1 MFPSK
6 TAPERIADGLIHAV
20 SLVAFAV
27 VSVLLL
33 SMAAMRDEPWVLGAT
48 IIYVIAAFASVCI
61 SFAYHLLPRH
71 DLRPVLR
78 RWDHAAIYIVIAG
91 TFTPLLVLCDTWS
104 AWALLTVIWICAGLG
119 CVFKVFASQLDSRW
133 SLVSY
138 FGLGLLGL
146 AALPD
151 FWTQLPKAT
160 SYALLAGGVLYSIG
174 TWYYRQKERRFR
186 YPIWH
191 AWGTLGAT
199 SFVTGIWIALAA

>member
-6 TAPERIADGLIHAV
+6 TAPERWADGLIHAV
-20 SLVAFAV
+20 SLVGFAIVSAF
-27 VSVLLL
+27 LLN
-33 SMAAMRDEPWVLGAT
+33 MAAMRDERWILSAT
-48 IIYVIAAFASVCI
+48 IIYVLAAFASVGI

-71 DLRPVLR
+71 DLRPMLR

-91 TFTPLLVLCDTWS
+91 TFSPLLVLSDTRS
-104 AWALLTVIWICAGLG
+104 AWVLLTIIWICALLG
-119 CVFKVFASQLDSRW
+119 FAFKIFAPQIDSRW

-138 FGLGLLGL
+138 LGLGWFGL

-160 SYALLAGGVLYSIG
+160 SYALLTGGVLYSIG
-174 TWYYRQKERRFR
+174 TWYYRQKERRYR

-199 SFVTGIWIALAA
+199 CFLTGIWVALAG